1 MLLIKKYN
9 KKLNNDWD
17 LFVQKSFNGTLFQTQ
32 KFLTYHQEKKIM
44 DCSLVFYKN
53 KKIIAVLPAA
63 EIKKSK
69 EKVLYSHPGASYGG
83 LVVDSSLNFKT
94 IDEII
99 VLLIQ
104 YAKKQNFKKITLIN
118 SPSIY
123 CKNKNEVLHYLLLWN
138 KFNIN
143 EIYISHATKLNRP
156 VINLLQTRKKR
167 YIKQIIKNN
176 SFTCEQTQKYNEF
189 YKLLVFSKKQHKTT
203 PTHSLNELIQLQKMF
218 PQHIV
223 LLSFYENKKIIGGSL
238 IFVTNKKT
246 GLVFYNAINQDY
258 RNTQLAVF
266 QLYSCMEF
274 CYNKKL
280 EYIDFG
286 VSHLPRAKN
295 PLKPKKTLIK
305 FKEFFGARGIA
316 RTIYEKKLDYE

>member
-17 LFVQKSFNGTLFQTQ
+17 RFVQKSFNGTLFQTQ
-32 KFLTYHQEKKIM
+32 KFLSYHQEKKIN
-44 DCSLVFYKN
+44 DYSLVFYKN

-63 EIKKSK
+63 ETKQNK
-69 EKVLYSHPGASYGG
+69 EKILYSHPGASYGG
-83 LVVDSSLNFKT
+83 LVIDHSLNFEI

-99 VLLIQ
+99 VKLIQ

-123 CKNKNEVLHYLLLWN
+123 CNNKNETLHYLLLWN

-143 EIYISHATKLNRP
+143 EIYISHATKLNKP
-156 VINLLQTRKKR
+156 IMALLQTRKKR

-176 SFTCEQTQKYNEF
+176 SFTCEQTQEYGEF
-189 YKLLVFSKKQHKTT
+189 YKLLIISKKQHKTT
-203 PTHSLNELIQLQKMF
+203 PTHSLKELIQLQEMF
-218 PQHIV
+218 PKHII
-223 LLSFYENKKIIGGSL
+223 LLSFYENKNIIGGSL
-238 IFVTNKKT
+238 VFVANKKT
-246 GLVFYNAINQDY
+246 GLVFYNAINQNY

-266 QLYSCMEF
+266 QLYSCMQF

-286 VSHLPRAKN
+286 VSHLPKAKN